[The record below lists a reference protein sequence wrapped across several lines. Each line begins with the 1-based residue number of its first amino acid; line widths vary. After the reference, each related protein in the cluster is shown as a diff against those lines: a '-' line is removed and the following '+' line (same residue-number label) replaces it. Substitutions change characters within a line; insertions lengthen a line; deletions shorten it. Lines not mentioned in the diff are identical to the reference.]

1 MSTLPRLRHKIIA
14 ATSLA
19 LSTALLAAG
28 CSGGSDDA
36 DQQAGFGELT
46 VMTKLFGTAPDPNGE
61 MQQAVEKLIGKK
73 LKVTWVPNAEYG
85 DKANVTLASDS
96 IPDVMVVNEK
106 SPSFVK
112 AAEAGAFWDLTGKL
126 DKYPNLK
133 PADEQTAK
141 NSMVNG
147 KTYGIYR
154 VRPALRSG
162 IVIRKDWLA
171 KLGLKEP
178 ETVGDLYAIAK
189 AFTEQDP
196 DGNGKKD
203 TYGLIIPKWPGNYAS
218 ASPYDVVETWFGAP
232 NGWGER
238 DGKLVPGFDT
248 PEFLEANR
256 WLRKWVTEGLVNR
269 DFATLDS
276 ANWNDPF
283 VQGKGG
289 MIIDVNVRATQLLDL
304 FKEKTPKDFDK
315 VTLVG
320 NLKGPDGEKHSYPFT
335 GYNMV
340 MAISKQHIRTEEQLD
355 QVLQTLDKLQSKEG
369 SILLTNGIEGRNFK
383 ADGKYAVPI
392 NQDDPKVKAIQNDVD
407 KAFIQLGTRAS
418 VGLGAYAL
426 RPNDTASR
434 EMREKFD
441 VLMNE
446 DLKTAVFNPA
456 LGVIAPTA
464 VSKGQTLDTIVPD
477 ARIKYLSGAITEDQ
491 LKAQIK
497 RWYDSGGTQIAQEV
511 NDLVAKVGG

>member
-1 MSTLPRLRHKIIA
+1 MTILSRRRLA
-14 ATSLA
+14 VTVA
-19 LSTALLAAG
+19 LSTALLASA
-28 CSGGSDDA
+28 CSGGGGDSKEG
-36 DQQAGFGELT
+36 QAATSELT
-46 VMTKLFGTAPDPNGE
+46 VMAPLFGTAPDPGGE
-61 MQQAVEKLIGKK
+61 LQQAVEKLIGKK
-73 LKVTWVPNAEYG
+73 LKITWVPNAEYG
-85 DKANVTLASDS
+85 DKSNVTLASDK
-96 IPDVMVVNEK
+96 IPDVMVANEK

-133 PADEQTAK
+133 PANEQTAK
-141 NSMVNG
+141 NSMTNG

-154 VRPALRSG
+154 VRPLLRSG

-178 ETVGDLYAIAK
+178 QTVDDLYTIAK

-218 ASPYDVVETWFGAP
+218 ASPYDVIETWFGAP

-248 PEFLEANR
+248 PEFLTANT
-256 WLRKWVTEGLVNR
+256 WLRKWVQEGLVNP

-304 FKEKTPKDFDK
+304 FKEKNPKDFDK

-320 NLKGPDGEKHSYPFT
+320 NLKRSDGQKFSYPFT

-355 QVLQTLDKLQSKEG
+355 QVLQTLDRLESKKG

-383 ADGKYAVPI
+383 ADGQYAVPI

-407 KAFIQLGTRAS
+407 KGFIQLGTRAS

-426 RPNDTASR
+426 RPSDEASR
-434 EMREKFD
+434 AMRAKFD

-456 LGVIAPTA
+456 LSVIAPTA
-464 VSKGQTLDTIVPD
+464 VAKGQTLDTIIPD

-497 RWYDSGGTQIAQEV
+497 RWYDGGGTQIVQEV
-511 NDLVAKVGG
+511 NDLAAKAGG

>member
-1 MSTLPRLRHKIIA
+1 M
-14 ATSLA
+14 
-19 LSTALLAAG
+19 
-28 CSGGSDDA
+28 
-36 DQQAGFGELT
+36 
-46 VMTKLFGTAPDPNGE
+46 
-61 MQQAVEKLIGKK
+61 
-73 LKVTWVPNAEYG
+73 PNAEYG
-85 DKANVTLASDS
+85 DKSNVTLASDN
-96 IPDVMVVNEK
+96 IPDVMVANEK
-106 SPSFVK
+106 GPSFVK

-133 PADEQTAK
+133 PANEQTAK
-141 NSMVNG
+141 NTMTNG

-154 VRPALRSG
+154 VRPLLRSG

-178 ETVGDLYAIAK
+178 QTVEDLYTIAK

-256 WLRKWVTEGLVNR
+256 WLRKWVTEGLVNP

-304 FKEKTPKDFDK
+304 FKEKNPKDFDK

-320 NLKGPDGEKHSYPFT
+320 NLKRPGRREALLPVHRLQHGDG
-335 GYNMV
+335 
-340 MAISKQHIRTEEQLD
+340 D
-355 QVLQTLDKLQSKEG
+355 LQAAHPHRGTARPGAADAGQAAV
-369 SILLTNGIEGRNFK
+369 EGRL
-383 ADGKYAVPI
+383 
-392 NQDDPKVKAIQNDVD
+392 DPAHQRHRGP
-407 KAFIQLGTRAS
+407 QLQGRREVRRTDQPGRPEGQGDPERRRQGLHPARYPGQRRPRRLRRCGRTTR
-418 VGLGAYAL
+418 
-426 RPNDTASR
+426 
-434 EMREKFD
+434 
-441 VLMNE
+441 
-446 DLKTAVFNPA
+446 PA
-456 LGVIAPTA
+456 GRCGRSSTC
-464 VSKGQTLDTIVPD
+464 
-477 ARIKYLSGAITEDQ
+477 
-491 LKAQIK
+491 
-497 RWYDSGGTQIAQEV
+497 
-511 NDLVAKVGG
+511 

>member
-1 MSTLPRLRHKIIA
+1 MTIFSRRRIA
-14 ATSLA
+14 AVALA
-19 LSTALLAAG
+19 ASTALLASA
-28 CSGGSDDA
+28 CSGGGDSTEGEA
-36 DQQAGFGELT
+36 ARTELT
-46 VMTKLFGTAPDPNGE
+46 AMTKLFGTAPDPNGE

-73 LKVTWVPNAEYG
+73 LKITWVPNAEYS
-85 DKANVTLASDS
+85 DKANVTLASDN
-96 IPDVMVVNEK
+96 IPDLMVVNEK

-133 PADEQTAK
+133 PADEQTGK

-154 VRPALRSG
+154 VRPPLRSA
-162 IVIRKDWLA
+162 IMIRKDWLA

-178 ETVGDLYAIAK
+178 ETVGDLYAVAK
-189 AFTEQDP
+189 AFTERDP

-218 ASPYDVVETWFGAP
+218 ASPFDVIETWFGAP

-256 WLRKWVTEGLVNR
+256 WLRKWITEGLVNR
-269 DFATLDS
+269 DFATLDTG
-276 ANWNDPF
+276 NWTDPF

-304 FKEKTPKDFDK
+304 FKEKNPKDFDK

-320 NLKGPDGEKHSYPFT
+320 NLKRDDGQKFSYPFT
-335 GYNMV
+335 GYNDV
-340 MAISKQHIRTEEQLD
+340 IAISKQRIRTEEQLD
-355 QVLQTLDKLQSKEG
+355 DVLKTLDKLQSKEG

-383 ADGKYAVPI
+383 VEGEYAVPI
-392 NQDDPKVKAIQNDVD
+392 NQDDPKVKTIQNDVD

-418 VGLGAYAL
+418 VGMGAYPL
-426 RPNDTASR
+426 KPNDEPSR
-434 EMREKFD
+434 KMRELFD

-446 DLKTAVFNPA
+446 DLKTAVHNPA
-456 LGVIAPTA
+456 LGVLAPTA
-464 VSKGQTLDTIVPD
+464 VAKGQTLDTIVPD

-497 RWYDSGGTQIAQEV
+497 RWYDGGGADIAKEV
-511 NDLVAKVGG
+511 NDLVAKAGG

>member
-1 MSTLPRLRHKIIA
+1 MTILSRRRLA
-14 ATSLA
+14 VAVVSA
-19 LSTALLAAG
+19 TALLATA
-28 CSGGSDDA
+28 CSGGGDQE
-36 DQQAGFGELT
+36 QQASSNELT
-46 VMTKLFGTAPDPNGE
+46 VMAPLFGTAPDPAGE
-61 MQQAVEKLIGKK
+61 LQQAVEKLVGKK
-73 LKVTWVPNAEYG
+73 LKITWVPNAEYG
-85 DKANVTLASDS
+85 DKTNVTLASDS
-96 IPDVMVVNEK
+96 IPDLMVVNEK
-106 SPSFVK
+106 GPSFVK

-141 NSMVNG
+141 NTTVNG

-154 VRPALRSG
+154 VRPLLRSG
-162 IVIRKDWLA
+162 IVIRKDWLV
-171 KLGLKEP
+171 KLGLQEP
-178 ETVGDLYAIAK
+178 KTVDDLYAVAK
-189 AFTEQDP
+189 AFTERDP

-203 TYGLIIPKWPGNYAS
+203 TYGLIIPKWPGGYAS

-248 PEFLEANR
+248 PEFLTADR
-256 WLRKWVTEGLVNR
+256 WLRKWVSEGLVNP

-283 VQGKGG
+283 VRGKGG
-289 MIIDVNVRATQLLDL
+289 IIIDVNVRATQLLDL
-304 FKEKTPKDFDK
+304 FKEKNPKDFDK

-320 NLKGPDGEKHSYPFT
+320 NLAQANGKKHSYPFT

-340 MAISKQHIRTEEQLD
+340 IAVSKQHIRTEEQLD
-355 QVLQTLDKLQSKEG
+355 QVLQALDKLESKEG

-383 ADGKYAVPI
+383 ADGKYAVPV

-418 VGLGAYAL
+418 VGMGAYQL
-426 RPNDTASR
+426 KPNDAASR
-434 EMREKFD
+434 AMREKFD

-446 DLKTAVFNPA
+446 DLKTAVFNPV
-456 LGVIAPTA
+456 LGVIAPTSI
-464 VSKGQTLDTIVPD
+464 SKGQSLQNIIPD

-491 LKAQIK
+491 LKAEIK
-497 RWYDSGGTQIAQEV
+497 RWYDSGGTQIVKET
-511 NDLVAKVGG
+511 NDLAAKVGG

>member
-1 MSTLPRLRHKIIA
+1 MTILSRRRLA
-14 ATSLA
+14 VTVA
-19 LSTALLAAG
+19 LSTALLASA
-28 CSGGSDDA
+28 CSGGGGDSKEG
-36 DQQAGFGELT
+36 QAASSELT
-46 VMTKLFGTAPDPNGE
+46 VMAPLFGTAPDPGGE
-61 MQQAVEKLIGKK
+61 LQQAVEKLIGKK
-73 LKVTWVPNAEYG
+73 LKITWVPNAEYG
-85 DKANVTLASDS
+85 DKSNVTLASDK
-96 IPDVMVVNEK
+96 IPDVMVANEK

-133 PADEQTAK
+133 PANEQTAK
-141 NSMVNG
+141 NSMTNG

-154 VRPALRSG
+154 VRPLLRSG

-178 ETVGDLYAIAK
+178 QTVDDLYTIAK

-218 ASPYDVVETWFGAP
+218 ASPYDVIETWFGAP

-248 PEFLEANR
+248 PEFLTANT
-256 WLRKWVTEGLVNR
+256 WLRKWVQEGLVNP

-304 FKEKTPKDFDK
+304 FKEKNPKDFDK

-320 NLKGPDGEKHSYPFT
+320 NLKRSDGQKFSYPFT

-355 QVLQTLDKLQSKEG
+355 QVLQTLDKLESKEG

-383 ADGKYAVPI
+383 ADGQYAVPI
-392 NQDDPKVKAIQNDVD
+392 NSDDPKVKAIQNDVD
-407 KAFIQLGTRAS
+407 KGFIQLGTRAS

-426 RPNDTASR
+426 RPSDEASR
-434 EMREKFD
+434 AMRAKFD

-456 LGVIAPTA
+456 LSVIAPTA
-464 VSKGQTLDTIVPD
+464 VAKGQTLDTIIPD

-497 RWYDSGGTQIAQEV
+497 RWYDGGGTQIVQEV
-511 NDLVAKVGG
+511 NDLAAKAGG

>member
-1 MSTLPRLRHKIIA
+1 MTIFSRRRLA
-14 ATSLA
+14 AA
-19 LSTALLAAG
+19 LTTALTTALLASA
-28 CSGGSDDA
+28 CSGGGDDKGSQASD
-36 DQQAGFGELT
+36 ELT
-46 VMTKLFGTAPDPNGE
+46 VMAPLFGTAPDPSGE
-61 MQQAVEKLIGKK
+61 LQQAVEKQIGKK
-73 LKVTWVPNAEYG
+73 LKITWVPNAEYG
-85 DKANVTLASDS
+85 DKSNVTLASDK
-96 IPDVMVVNEK
+96 IPDVMVANEK

-112 AAEAGAFWDLTGKL
+112 AADAGAFWDLTGKL

-133 PADEQTAK
+133 PVDEQTAK
-141 NSMVNG
+141 NSMTNG

-154 VRPALRSG
+154 IRPLLRSG
-162 IVIRKDWLA
+162 IVIRKDWMA
-171 KLGLKEP
+171 KLGLKDP
-178 ETVGDLYAIAK
+178 ETVDDLYAIAK
-189 AFTEQDP
+189 AFTERDP

-248 PEFLEANR
+248 PEFLAANR
-256 WLRKWVTEGLVNR
+256 WLRKWVTEGLVNK

-304 FKEKTPKDFDK
+304 FKEKNPKDFDK
-315 VTLVG
+315 VTLIG
-320 NLKGPDGEKHSYPFT
+320 NLKRSDGQKFSYPFT

-355 QVLQTLDKLQSKEG
+355 QVLQTLDKLESKEG
-369 SILLTNGIEGRNFK
+369 SILLANGIEGRNFK

-407 KAFIQLGTRAS
+407 KAFIQLGTRAA
-418 VGLGAYAL
+418 VGVSAYQP
-426 RPNDTASR
+426 RPSDAASR
-434 EMREKFD
+434 EMRERFD
-441 VLMNE
+441 ILMNE

-456 LGVIAPTA
+456 LSVIAPTS

-497 RWYDSGGTQIAQEV
+497 RWYDSGGTQITQEV
-511 NDLVAKVGG
+511 NDLAAKAGG

>member
-1 MSTLPRLRHKIIA
+1 MTIFSRRPVALA
-14 ATSLA
+14 ASLA
-19 LSTALLAAG
+19 LLAVAG
-28 CSGGSDDA
+28 CSGGSDDKG
-36 DQQAGFGELT
+36 QATDELT
-46 VMTKLFGTAPDPNGE
+46 VMAQLFGTAPDPAGE
-61 MQQAVEKLIGKK
+61 MHQAVEKLIGKK

-85 DKANVTLASDS
+85 DKANVTLASDKL
-96 IPDVMVVNEK
+96 PDVMVVNEK
-106 SPSFVK
+106 GPSFVK

-133 PADEQTAK
+133 PANEQTAK
-141 NSMVNG
+141 NSMTNG

-154 VRPALRSG
+154 VRPLLRSG

-171 KLGLKEP
+171 KVGLKEP
-178 ETVGDLYAIAK
+178 RTVDELRAVAK

-203 TYGLIIPKWPGNYAS
+203 TYGLIIPKWPGGYSS
-218 ASPYDVVETWFGAP
+218 ASPYDVIETWFGAP

-248 PEFLEANR
+248 PEFLTANQ
-256 WLRKWVTEGLVNR
+256 WLRGWVQEGLVNP

-276 ANWNDPF
+276 GSWNNPF

-304 FKEKTPKDFDK
+304 FKEKNPKDFDK

-320 NLKGPDGEKHSYPFT
+320 NLERSDGKKFSYPFT
-335 GYNMV
+335 GYHSV
-340 MAISKQHIRTEEQLD
+340 MAVSKQRVRTEEQLD
-355 QVLQTLDKLQSKEG
+355 SVLQALDKLASKEG

-383 ADGKYAVPI
+383 VDGEFAVPI
-392 NQDDPKVKAIQNDVD
+392 NQDDPKVKVIQNDVD

-418 VGLGAYAL
+418 VGMGAYRLKPA
-426 RPNDTASR
+426 DEASR
-434 EMREKFD
+434 AMRDKFD

-456 LGVIAPTA
+456 LGVVAPTSIA
-464 VSKGQTLDTIVPD
+464 KGQTLDTIIPD

-497 RWYDSGGTQIAQEV
+497 RWYDGGGTQIAQEV
-511 NDLVAKVGG
+511 NDLAAKVGG

>member
-1 MSTLPRLRHKIIA
+1 MTIFSRRRLA
-14 ATSLA
+14 AAMTTA
-19 LSTALLAAG
+19 LTTALLASA
-28 CSGGSDDA
+28 CSGGGDDKTSQAASD
-36 DQQAGFGELT
+36 ELT
-46 VMTKLFGTAPDPNGE
+46 VMAPLFGTAPDPSGE
-61 MQQAVEKLIGKK
+61 LQQAVEKQIGKK
-73 LKVTWVPNAEYG
+73 LKITWVPNAEYG
-85 DKANVTLASDS
+85 DKSNVTLASDK
-96 IPDVMVVNEK
+96 IPDVMVANEK

-133 PADEQTAK
+133 PVDEQTAK
-141 NSMVNG
+141 NSMTNG

-154 VRPALRSG
+154 IRPLLRSG
-162 IVIRKDWLA
+162 IVIRKDWMA
-171 KLGLKEP
+171 KLGLKDP
-178 ETVGDLYAIAK
+178 ETVDDLYAIAK
-189 AFTEQDP
+189 AFTERDP

-248 PEFLEANR
+248 PEFLAANR
-256 WLRKWVTEGLVNR
+256 WLRKWVTEGLVNP

-304 FKEKTPKDFDK
+304 FKEKNPKDFDK
-315 VTLVG
+315 VTLIG
-320 NLKGPDGEKHSYPFT
+320 NLKRSDGQKFSYPFT

-340 MAISKQHIRTEEQLD
+340 IAISKQHIRTEEQLD
-355 QVLQTLDKLQSKEG
+355 QVLQTLDKLESKEG
-369 SILLTNGIEGRNFK
+369 SILLANGIEGRNFK

-407 KAFIQLGTRAS
+407 KAFIQLGTRAA
-418 VGLGAYAL
+418 VGVSAYQPLPSDA
-426 RPNDTASR
+426 ASR
-434 EMREKFD
+434 EMRERFD
-441 VLMNE
+441 ILMNE

-456 LGVIAPTA
+456 LSVIAPTA

-497 RWYDSGGTQIAQEV
+497 RWYDSGGTQIAKEV
-511 NDLVAKVGG
+511 NDLAAKAGG

>member
-1 MSTLPRLRHKIIA
+1 MTILSRRRLA
-14 ATSLA
+14 VAVA
-19 LSTALLAAG
+19 CATALLATA
-28 CSGGSDDA
+28 CSGGGDNSQLA
-36 DQQAGFGELT
+36 SSNELT
-46 VMTKLFGTAPDPNGE
+46 VMAPLFGTAPDPGGE
-61 MQQAVEKLIGKK
+61 LQQAVEKLVGKK
-73 LKVTWVPNAEYG
+73 LKITWVPNAEYG
-85 DKANVTLASDS
+85 DKTNVTLASDK
-96 IPDVMVVNEK
+96 IPDLMVVNEK
-106 SPSFVK
+106 SPSFIK
-112 AAEAGAFWDLTGKL
+112 AAEAGAFWDLSGKL

-133 PADEQTAK
+133 PADEQTGK
-141 NSMVNG
+141 NTQVNG

-154 VRPALRSG
+154 VRPLLRSG

-171 KLGLKEP
+171 KLGLQEP
-178 ETVGDLYAIAK
+178 KTVDDLYAVAK
-189 AFTEQDP
+189 AFTERDP

-203 TYGLIIPKWPGNYAS
+203 TYGLIIPKWPGGYAS

-248 PEFLEANR
+248 PEFLTAER
-256 WLRKWVTEGLVNR
+256 WLRKWVSEGLVNP

-289 MIIDVNVRATQLLDL
+289 MIIDVNVRGTQLLDL

-320 NLKGPDGEKHSYPFT
+320 NLARADSKKFSYPFT

-340 MAISKQHIRTEEQLD
+340 IAVSKQHVRTEDQLD
-355 QVLQTLDKLQSKEG
+355 QALQTLDKLASKEG
-369 SILLTNGIEGRNFK
+369 SILVTNGIEGRNFK
-383 ADGKYAVPI
+383 VDGKYAVPI
-392 NQDDPKVKAIQNDVD
+392 AQDDPKVKAIQNDVD

-418 VGLGAYAL
+418 VGMGAYQL
-426 RPNDTASR
+426 RPNDAPSR
-434 EMREKFD
+434 AMLEKFD

-446 DLKTAVFNPA
+446 DLKTAVFNPV
-456 LGVIAPTA
+456 LGVIAPTSI
-464 VSKGQTLDTIVPD
+464 SKGQSLQNIIPD

-491 LKAQIK
+491 LKAEIK
-497 RWYDSGGTQIAQEV
+497 RWYDSGGTAIAQET
-511 NDLVAKVGG
+511 NDLAAKVGG

>member
-1 MSTLPRLRHKIIA
+1 MTIFSRRRLA
-14 ATSLA
+14 AA
-19 LSTALLAAG
+19 LTTALTTALLASA
-28 CSGGSDDA
+28 CSGGGDDKGSQASD
-36 DQQAGFGELT
+36 ELT
-46 VMTKLFGTAPDPNGE
+46 VMAPLFGTAPDPSGE
-61 MQQAVEKLIGKK
+61 LQQAVEKQIGKK
-73 LKVTWVPNAEYG
+73 LKITWVPNAEYG
-85 DKANVTLASDS
+85 DKSNVTLASDK
-96 IPDVMVVNEK
+96 IPDVMVANEK

-112 AAEAGAFWDLTGKL
+112 AADAGAFWDLTGKL

-133 PADEQTAK
+133 PVDAQTAK
-141 NSMVNG
+141 NSMTNG

-154 VRPALRSG
+154 IRPLLRSG
-162 IVIRKDWLA
+162 IVIRKDWMA
-171 KLGLKEP
+171 KLGLKDP
-178 ETVGDLYAIAK
+178 ETVDDLYAIAK
-189 AFTEQDP
+189 AFTERDP

-248 PEFLEANR
+248 PEFLAANR
-256 WLRKWVTEGLVNR
+256 WLRKWVTEGLVNK

-304 FKEKTPKDFDK
+304 FKEKNPKDFDK
-315 VTLVG
+315 VTLIG
-320 NLKGPDGEKHSYPFT
+320 NLKRSDGQKFSYPFT

-355 QVLQTLDKLQSKEG
+355 QVLQTLDKLESKEG
-369 SILLTNGIEGRNFK
+369 SILLANGIEGRNFK

-407 KAFIQLGTRAS
+407 KAFIQLGTRAA
-418 VGLGAYAL
+418 VGVSAYQP
-426 RPNDTASR
+426 RPSDAASR
-434 EMREKFD
+434 EMRERFD
-441 VLMNE
+441 ILMNE

-456 LGVIAPTA
+456 LSVIAPTS

-511 NDLVAKVGG
+511 NDLAAKAGG

>member
-1 MSTLPRLRHKIIA
+1 MTIFSRRRLA
-14 ATSLA
+14 AA
-19 LSTALLAAG
+19 LTTALTTALLASA
-28 CSGGSDDA
+28 CSGGGDDKGSQASD
-36 DQQAGFGELT
+36 ELT
-46 VMTKLFGTAPDPNGE
+46 VMAPLFGTAPDPSGE
-61 MQQAVEKLIGKK
+61 LQQAVEKQIGKK
-73 LKVTWVPNAEYG
+73 LKITWVPNAEYG
-85 DKANVTLASDS
+85 DKSNVTLASDK
-96 IPDVMVVNEK
+96 IPDVMVANEK

-112 AAEAGAFWDLTGKL
+112 AADAGAFWDLTGKL

-133 PADEQTAK
+133 PVDEQTAK
-141 NSMVNG
+141 NSMTNG

-154 VRPALRSG
+154 IRPLLRSG
-162 IVIRKDWLA
+162 IVIRKDWMA
-171 KLGLKEP
+171 KLGLKDP
-178 ETVGDLYAIAK
+178 ETVDELYAIAK
-189 AFTEQDP
+189 AFTERDP

-248 PEFLEANR
+248 PEFLAANR
-256 WLRKWVTEGLVNR
+256 WLRKWVTEGLVNK

-304 FKEKTPKDFDK
+304 FKEKNPKDFDK
-315 VTLVG
+315 VTLIG
-320 NLKGPDGEKHSYPFT
+320 NLKRSDGQKFSYPFT

-355 QVLQTLDKLQSKEG
+355 QVLQTLDKLESREG
-369 SILLTNGIEGRNFK
+369 SILLANGIEGRNFK

-407 KAFIQLGTRAS
+407 KAFIQLGTRAA
-418 VGLGAYAL
+418 VGVSAYQP
-426 RPNDTASR
+426 RPSDAASR
-434 EMREKFD
+434 EMRERFD
-441 VLMNE
+441 ILMNE

-456 LGVIAPTA
+456 LSVIAPTS

-511 NDLVAKVGG
+511 NDLAAKAGG

>member
-1 MSTLPRLRHKIIA
+1 MTILSRRRLA
-14 ATSLA
+14 VTVA
-19 LSTALLAAG
+19 LSTALLASA
-28 CSGGSDDA
+28 CSGGGGDSKEG
-36 DQQAGFGELT
+36 QAASSELT
-46 VMTKLFGTAPDPNGE
+46 VMVPLFGTAPDPGGE
-61 MQQAVEKLIGKK
+61 LQQAVEKLIGKK
-73 LKVTWVPNAEYG
+73 LKITWVPNAEYG
-85 DKANVTLASDS
+85 DKSNVTLASDK
-96 IPDVMVVNEK
+96 IPDVMVANEK

-133 PADEQTAK
+133 PANEQTAK
-141 NSMVNG
+141 NSMTNG

-154 VRPALRSG
+154 VRPLLRSG

-178 ETVGDLYAIAK
+178 QTVDDLYTIAK
-189 AFTEQDP
+189 AFTDQDP

-248 PEFLEANR
+248 PEFLTANE
-256 WLRKWVTEGLVNR
+256 WLRKWVQEGLVNP

-304 FKEKTPKDFDK
+304 FKEKNPKDFDK

-320 NLKGPDGEKHSYPFT
+320 NLKRSDGQKFSYPFT

-355 QVLQTLDKLQSKEG
+355 QVLQTLDKLESKEG

-383 ADGKYAVPI
+383 SDGQYAVPI

-407 KAFIQLGTRAS
+407 KGFIQLGTRAS

-426 RPNDTASR
+426 RPSDEASR
-434 EMREKFD
+434 AMRAKFD

-456 LGVIAPTA
+456 LSVIAPTA
-464 VSKGQTLDTIVPD
+464 VAKGQTLDTIIPD

-497 RWYDSGGTQIAQEV
+497 RWYDGGGTQIVQEV
-511 NDLVAKVGG
+511 NDLAAKAGG